1 MKPNFKRGMISLVI
15 YGLLLLSAAGFFQ
28 YVATQSTP
36 EKLAS
41 QGYVYPKTSDT
52 KTSSKTTF
60 AVKAIYRIKDTKYGK
75 APFVMADDKSL
86 LATEAKPDLGII
98 KKLEEAQEN
107 GTLATNPIT
116 IMGEVEELS
125 SVSFQNTRNSLE
137 RQEPGVTDNKEFEIK
152 KLNLTSVAN
161 VESTGTTMTALTALA
176 GVAFL
181 AYAVFRYASNKR
193 FYDQLLVTFP
203 ELGQDDQALR
213 KGATYYEK
221 DLGVYVYKDQ
231 LIVMGRKNAIVDLRD
246 IIYSYVYKETRRFNL
261 YKTVK
266 FVVYLHTKDFKR
278 LAVFPA
284 KHTVKDTE
292 AKLNRLMEYLDAS
305 YPQMLVGFDHKDEYM
320 ALKQAAGR
328 R

>member
-1 MKPNFKRGMISLVI
+1 
-15 YGLLLLSAAGFFQ
+15 
-28 YVATQSTP
+28 
-36 EKLAS
+36 
-41 QGYVYPKTSDT
+41 
-52 KTSSKTTF
+52 
-60 AVKAIYRIKDTKYGK
+60 
-75 APFVMADDKSL
+75 
-86 LATEAKPDLGII
+86 
-98 KKLEEAQEN
+98 
-107 GTLATNPIT
+107 
-116 IMGEVEELS
+116 MGEVKELS
-125 SVSFQNTRNSLE
+125 SLSLQNIRQSLE
-137 RQEPGVTDNKEFEIK
+137 KQEPGVADNKAFEIK

-161 VESTGTTMTALTALA
+161 VESTGTIMTAGTALV
-176 GVAFL
+176 GLGFL
-181 AYAVFRYASNKR
+181 AYAVFRYLDNKR
-193 FYDQLLVTFP
+193 FYEQLLVTFP
-203 ELGQDDQALR
+203 ELGQDEQALR

-221 DLGVYVYKDQ
+221 HLGVYVYKDQ

-261 YKTVK
+261 YKSVK